1 MSVFIELRDH
11 PLDHNTKRQIAEVLF
26 RLSDVPKLQ
35 PYFRYYAR
43 QCKQIIAIS
52 HANGFDFPLKSHADV
67 LRVVRDILDGLSH
80 AEIRSSLA
88 ERHREAPEQPSAAQL
103 DNSIDLALRL
113 LSMLDVGSFQNAYT
127 GRDYL
132 TWTNGPIGDFLGNI
146 LPLKGEPRLSHDGVK
161 LDPRF
166 TAVNLERIAGFEVQL
181 TTNLADHLLLRE
193 DRRLVCIF
201 HHAAFLQCCR
211 Q

>member
-1 MSVFIELRDH
+1 MSSFIELRDN
-11 PLDHNTKRQIAEVLF
+11 PLDYNAKRQIAEVLF
-26 RLSDVPKLQ
+26 CLDDVPKLQ

-52 HANGFDFPLKSHADV
+52 HANGFDFPLKSHTDV
-67 LRVVRDILDGLSH
+67 LRVVGDILDGLPH
-80 AEIRSSLA
+80 AEISSRLA
-88 ERHREAPEQPSAAQL
+88 ERHRGAREQPAAAQL

-127 GRDYL
+127 GRNYL
-132 TWTNGPIGDFLGNI
+132 TWTDGPIGDFLSDI
-146 LPLKGEPRLSHDGVK
+146 LPLKGEPRLSCEGVK

-193 DRRLVCIF
+193 DRQLVCIF

-211 Q
+211 R